1 LGGSILA
8 RGADESVACLAVSS
22 AGYFETGRGTME
34 TIVMILFPLQGETWW
49 KTGMLSSISNQELE
63 EWGIYITKY
72 RKVSVLTT
80 ED

>member
-1 LGGSILA
+1 
-8 RGADESVACLAVSS
+8 
-22 AGYFETGRGTME
+22 ME